1 MQTVQWGLEEVGL
14 HPDSAEVKG
23 DSAKAVTFQQLYKSP
38 VSWVE
43 TNDQHT
49 QCRGSRKSRKEEPP
63 KRTLCCENRVTG

>member
-14 HPDSAEVKG
+14 HPDSAEVRG
-23 DSAKAVTFQQLYKSP
+23 DSEKAVTIQQLYKSP

-49 QCRGSRKSRKEEPP
+49 VQREQEKPEGGATEAH
-63 KRTLCCENRVTG
+63 LVL